1 MKITYFV
8 VYYCICSGDSGSH
21 PAIQAE
27 FNSLQKH
34 IQTTS
39 GIHQPTLFQS
49 MRYPEVYKPF
59 LILFGLF
66 SFQQLTGIVV
76 VIVYAVQIAF
86 EAGVTIDPFL
96 CAVLIGLARLVT
108 TCPMGIILEKWG
120 RRPAG
125 LVSAFG
131 MGISMLLLAF
141 NEKPILRDIPYLPV
155 IAMIAFILI
164 STIGLYTLP
173 YFMISELFPQ
183 YVRGPASGLTVAF
196 ATLVSFL
203 CTKVYPTMKENLGR
217 EYCFLIY
224 AIFSFIAFIFVYF
237 CLPETRGKTLIEIEE
252 SFQRGRSKRSTP
264 EAIEM
269 VAP

>member
-1 MKITYFV
+1 MNWFEFRFISFHL
-8 VYYCICSGDSGSH
+8 GDTVAH

-34 IQTTS
+34 IQSTS
-39 GIHQPTLFQS
+39 GLDQPTFWQALK
-49 MRYPEVYKPF
+49 YPEVYKPF

-76 VIVYAVQIAF
+76 VIVYAVQIST

-131 MGISMLLLAF
+131 MGVSMLLLAF
-141 NEKPILRDIPYLPV
+141 NDKPPLKDIPYLAV
-155 IAMIAFILI
+155 ICMISFILI
-164 STIGLYTLP
+164 STLGLYTLP

-203 CTKVYPTMKENLGR
+203 CTKIYPTMKQHLGKEN
-217 EYCFLIY
+217 CFLIY
-224 AIFSFIAFIFVYF
+224 GIFSFIAIIFIYF

-252 SFQRGRSKRSTP
+252 SFQKDRKRSP
-264 EAIEM
+264 EEMIEM
-269 VAP
+269 VGD